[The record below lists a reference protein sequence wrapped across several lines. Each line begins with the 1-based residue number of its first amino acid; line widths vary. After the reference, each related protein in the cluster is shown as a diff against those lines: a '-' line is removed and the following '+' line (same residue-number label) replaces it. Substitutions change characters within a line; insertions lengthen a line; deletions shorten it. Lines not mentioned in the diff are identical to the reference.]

1 MFWILLHVSLLVPA
15 VQMLVLNGSTEVWTR
30 SNLSLPTA
38 NTTRGDELTDQY
50 QLNRTTTAAPQ
61 TGNMT
66 LNGTFD
72 PRTSTKQTSTKQ
84 TSQFKE
90 SLWARV
96 LVSAVVVLVLMASGG
111 LCCYFRHNFIKG
123 CSESIEAN
131 SGQLFVLL
139 PCKSNVRLPS
149 DARVEWTDRHGNK
162 VHVYQILCSE
172 PEKQIQFYRNRTEM
186 SADPLQTG
194 DLSLTLRIPTGA
206 DTDTYTCCVYSHRKR
221 ILMKTQVQLQVKV
234 QQVEVGSGADKVLL
248 PCHTSAELF
257 KSCKVEWKDS
267 ENQIVH
273 VFQDGSDHLENQ
285 DRFYRNRTELNK
297 DWTQTGDLTLTLKH
311 LTYEDSNIYICSIF
325 SQEGNILYKK
335 QVQLKV
341 EDCQVEVEEGAESVQ
356 LPFKV
361 APDLLRG
368 ARIVWWRYD
377 PKPVVIVHVFRY
389 LSDQL
394 QEQDHHYRTRTKMN
408 EDLLQTGDI
417 SLTLIRP
424 AANAE
429 ESYRCGVW
437 RKTKLVAWTTVLLKF
452 KGGAHVQD
460 EGPIIRDRSNSID
473 MTPLMSAESND
484 SLLDALR

>member
-15 VQMLVLNGSTEVWTR
+15 VQMLVLNGSTEAWTR

-61 TGNMT
+61 TGNLT
-66 LNGTFD
+66 LNVTFD
-72 PRTSTKQTSTKQ
+72 PRTSTKQTSTKPTPQ
-84 TSQFKE
+84 VKE
-90 SLWARV
+90 RLWTRI
-96 LVSAVVVLVLMASGG
+96 LLGAVMVLVLMASGG
-111 LCCYFRHNFIKG
+111 VCWYFRHNFRRDYTK
-123 CSESIEAN
+123 SIEAD
-131 SGQLFVLL
+131 SGQPFVLL
-139 PCKSNVRLPS
+139 PCRTNVRLPR

-162 VHVYQILCSE
+162 VHVYQNHDSV
-172 PEKQIQFYRNRTEM
+172 PEIQIQFYRTRTEM
-186 SADPLQTG
+186 SVDSLQTG

-206 DTDTYTCCVYSHRKR
+206 DTDTYTCRVYSHRKR
-221 ILMKTQVQLQVKV
+221 VLMKRRVQLQVKV
-234 QQVEVGSGADKVLL
+234 QQVEVDSGADKVLL
-248 PCHTSAELF
+248 PFHTSAKLF

-267 ENQIVH
+267 ENQMVH
-273 VFQDGSDHLENQ
+273 VFQDGSDRLENQ
-285 DRFYRNRTELNK
+285 DRFYRNRTEMNK

-311 LTYEDSNIYICSIF
+311 LTYEDSNIYTCSIF

-361 APDLLRG
+361 APDLLKG

-377 PKPVVIVHVFRY
+377 PKPVVIVHVYRF

-417 SLTLIRP
+417 SLTLSRP
-424 AANAE
+424 AAGAA

-437 RKTKLVAWTTVLLKF
+437 RKTKLVAWTTVLLKY
-452 KGGAHVQD
+452 KGGEQVQD
-460 EGPIIRDRSNSID
+460 EDPGNRDRSDSID

-484 SLLDALR
+484 SLFDVLT